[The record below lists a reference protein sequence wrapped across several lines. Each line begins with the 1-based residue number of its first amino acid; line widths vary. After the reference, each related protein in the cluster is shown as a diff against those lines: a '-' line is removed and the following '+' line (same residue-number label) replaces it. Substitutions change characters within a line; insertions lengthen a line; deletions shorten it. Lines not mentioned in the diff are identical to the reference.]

1 MDGLEEAKRRQA
13 KPESQRVLGE
23 RVPGSPEEP
32 RVPWE
37 GLEILDQGYIL
48 IIEPWFPASQPS
60 GKGRGLIAM
69 SWDRTQCLL
78 KSRFRQ
84 PWGGAEDPGQQET
97 VSQNLGWGPEAHSS
111 CPPPPGDAYVIT

>member
-1 MDGLEEAKRRQA
+1 MPHAGKSLVLHERQA
-13 KPESQRVLGE
+13 AQQKSLKFSFPSLSLISTLKGAAEKDLALG
-23 RVPGSPEEP
+23 
-32 RVPWE
+32 
-37 GLEILDQGYIL
+37 
-48 IIEPWFPASQPS
+48 AKA
-60 GKGRGLIAM
+60 KGRGLIAM